1 MRNRKTKEQQ
11 EKDEQLKYWFTVTGL
26 VFIIFTLFFSSLQSV
41 LADEMVH
48 KFKSPSFSGVG
59 TSSHYLTIENQE
71 TNRAQAIEDEIV
83 ALQEKLERDKTN
95 TVEARFMRNLT
106 SRIYANLAR
115 QIESSLF
122 GETTNNF
129 GTMELDGNTIE
140 YEITDETV
148 RVTITDSEGSVT
160 EVVVPLNGFTF

>member
-1 MRNRKTKEQQ
+1 MKRTIA
-11 EKDEQLKYWFTVTGL
+11 LSAFLFVTPFL
-26 VFIIFTLFFSSLQSV
+26 

-59 TSSHYLTIENQE
+59 TSSHYLTVDNIE
-71 TNRAQAIEDEIV
+71 TNRAQAIKDEIA
-83 ALQEKLERDKTN
+83 ALAEKLERDKTN

-122 GETTNNF
+122 GETPNKL
-129 GTMELDGNTIE
+129 GSMELDGNTIE

-148 RVTITDSEGSVT
+148 RVTITDAEGNVT

>member
-1 MRNRKTKEQQ
+1 MKKTIA
-11 EKDEQLKYWFTVTGL
+11 LSAFLFVTPFL
-26 VFIIFTLFFSSLQSV
+26 

-59 TSSHYLTIENQE
+59 TSSQE
-71 TNRAQAIEDEIV
+71 TNRAQAIKDEIA
-83 ALQEKLERDKTN
+83 ALAEKLERDKTN

-122 GETTNNF
+122 GDTPNKF
-129 GTMELDGNTIE
+129 GSMELDGNTIE

-148 RVTITDSEGSVT
+148 RVTITDAEGNVT
-160 EVVVPLNGFTF
+160 EVIVPLNGFTF

>member
-1 MRNRKTKEQQ
+1 MKKTIA
-11 EKDEQLKYWFTVTGL
+11 LSAFLFVTPFL
-26 VFIIFTLFFSSLQSV
+26 

-71 TNRAQAIEDEIV
+71 TNRRQAIKDEIA
-83 ALQEKLERDKTN
+83 ALADKLERDKTN

-122 GETTNNF
+122 GDTPNKF
-129 GTMELDGNTIE
+129 GSMELDGNTIE

-148 RVTITDSEGSVT
+148 RVTITDAEGNVT
-160 EVVVPLNGFTF
+160 EVIVPLNGFTF

>member
-1 MRNRKTKEQQ
+1 MKKTIA
-11 EKDEQLKYWFTVTGL
+11 LSAFLFVTPFL
-26 VFIIFTLFFSSLQSV
+26 

-71 TNRAQAIEDEIV
+71 TNRKQAIKDEIA
-83 ALQEKLERDKTN
+83 ALAEKLERDKTN

-122 GETTNNF
+122 GDPPNKF
-129 GTMELDGNTIE
+129 GSMELDGNTIE

-148 RVTITDSEGSVT
+148 RVTITDAEGNVT
-160 EVVVPLNGFTF
+160 EVIVPLNGFTF

>member
-11 EKDEQLKYWFTVTGL
+11 EKDEQFKYWFAVTGF

-71 TNRAQAIEDEIV
+71 TNRAQAIKDEIA

-122 GETTNNF
+122 GETTNKF
-129 GTMELDGNTIE
+129 GTMQLDGNTIE

-148 RVTITDSEGSVT
+148 RVTITDSEGSIT
-160 EVVVPLNGFTF
+160 EVIVPLNGFTF

>member
-1 MRNRKTKEQQ
+1 MKNQKRP
-11 EKDEQLKYWFTVTGL
+11 DDILFIL
-26 VFIIFTLFFSSLQSV
+26 SIVFVVFFAISIQ
-41 LADEMVH
+41 ADEMVH

-71 TNRAQAIEDEIV
+71 TNRAQAIKDEIA
-83 ALQEKLERDKTN
+83 ALAEKLERDKTN

-122 GETTNNF
+122 GDTPNKF
-129 GTMELDGNTIE
+129 GSMELDGNTIE

-148 RVTITDSEGSVT
+148 RVTITDAEGNVT
-160 EVVVPLNGFTF
+160 EVIVPLNGFTF

>member
-1 MRNRKTKEQQ
+1 MKKTIA
-11 EKDEQLKYWFTVTGL
+11 LSAFLFVTPFL
-26 VFIIFTLFFSSLQSV
+26 

-71 TNRAQAIEDEIV
+71 TNRAQAIKDEIA
-83 ALQEKLERDKTN
+83 ALAEKLERDKTN

-122 GETTNNF
+122 GDTPNKF
-129 GTMELDGNTIE
+129 GSMELDGNTIE

-148 RVTITDSEGSVT
+148 RVTITDAEGNVT
-160 EVVVPLNGFTF
+160 EVIVPLNGFTF

>member
-1 MRNRKTKEQQ
+1 MKKTIA
-11 EKDEQLKYWFTVTGL
+11 LSTFLL
-26 VFIIFTLFFSSLQSV
+26 VLPFL

-48 KFKSPSFSGVG
+48 KFKSPSFSGEG
-59 TSSHYLTIENQE
+59 TSSHYLTIDNIE
-71 TNRAQAIEDEIV
+71 TNRRQAIQDEIT
-83 ALQEKLERDKTN
+83 ALAEKLERDKTN

-122 GETTNNF
+122 GETTNKF
-129 GTMELDGNTIE
+129 GSMELDGNTIE

-148 RVTITDSEGSVT
+148 RVTITDAEGNVT
-160 EVVVPLNGFTF
+160 EVLVPLNGFTF

>member
-1 MRNRKTKEQQ
+1 MKKTIA
-11 EKDEQLKYWFTVTGL
+11 LSTFLL
-26 VFIIFTLFFSSLQSV
+26 VVPFL

-48 KFKSPSFSGVG
+48 KFKSPSFSGEG
-59 TSSHYLTIENQE
+59 TSSHYLTIDNIE
-71 TNRAQAIEDEIV
+71 TNRRQAIQDEIT
-83 ALQEKLERDKTN
+83 ALAEKLERDKTN

-122 GETTNNF
+122 GETTNKF
-129 GTMELDGNTIE
+129 GSMELDGNTIE

-148 RVTITDSEGSVT
+148 RVTITDAEGNVT
-160 EVVVPLNGFTF
+160 EVLVPLNGFTF